1 MGPLLDELTRRQ
13 DRGEAVAV
21 IVSSDHGEE
30 FVSHRFHGHS
40 VSDRVAHI
48 PLLLVAPGFVPR
60 RTRALASS
68 VDVFPTVLSLSKVP
82 LPDDLDGRD
91 LTPVLRGD
99 VDDWSRVV
107 FTDGWVY
114 DSSDRLQSN
123 QVMATDGK
131 ARLTVNLINMAEEL
145 LDVSRERTG
154 ARQENLLGTLDDT
167 GPRVP
172 LHLYLDR
179 ATTVPPQN

>member
-1 MGPLLDELTRRQ
+1 MGFAWSSYVAQETLLSIADVGGLHSDCVLAE
-13 DRGEAVAV
+13 DR
-21 IVSSDHGEE
+21 
-30 FVSHRFHGHS
+30 
-40 VSDRVAHI
+40 
-48 PLLLVAPGFVPR
+48 
-60 RTRALASS
+60 
-68 VDVFPTVLSLSKVP
+68 P

-114 DSSDRLQSN
+114 DSSDRLQSS

-154 ARQENLLGTLDDT
+154 ARQENLLGTLDGT
-167 GPRVP
+167 GLRVP